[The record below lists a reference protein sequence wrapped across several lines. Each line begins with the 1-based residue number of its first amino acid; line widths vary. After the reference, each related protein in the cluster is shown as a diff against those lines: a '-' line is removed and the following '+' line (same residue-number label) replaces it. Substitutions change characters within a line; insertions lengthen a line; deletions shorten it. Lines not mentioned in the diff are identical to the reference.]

1 MATTITQRIENTRRL
16 TVSEDVGLL
25 SCTGITAFVVQ
36 GDTEF
41 SYSIDTAVSDTEV
54 DVQIP
59 YDDAMSLN
67 RGTVKI
73 QLAWTDANGTPKC
86 TKPKTMPVDEFIYSD
101 GYEATTS

>member
-1 MATTITQRIENTRRL
+1 MASSITQRIANIRRI

-41 SYSIDTAVSDTEV
+41 AYSITTAVSDTEV

-59 YDDAMSLN
+59 YDDAMSLS
-67 RGTVKI
+67 RGTVKV
-73 QLAWTDANGTPKC
+73 QLAWTDANGTARC
-86 TKPKTMPVDEFIYSD
+86 TKPKTMPVDEFIYSG
-101 GYEATTS
+101 GYEANA